1 MQLSFN
7 AKQKLKLSVTRNKEY
22 LSKYLLEEERV
33 VGAMLDSKKLEP
45 EGEGKYKYTVTSFK
59 VFQLDINPVV
69 SIAVENKDGILR
81 MSALESKLDGLGII
95 DDFNLILKANLEA
108 TDLGL
113 EGEALLGVSV
123 SQPPLLRLVPKKILE
138 STGHSV
144 LNGILLGIK
153 SRVQQQLVKDFLDWC
168 ELNKIWFFKK
178 LFLWR
183 LVIPFLLINERCS
196 LVP

>member
-1 MQLSFN
+1 MLLSFD

-22 LSKYLLEEERV
+22 LSNYLLEEERV

-45 EGEGKYKYTVTSFK
+45 EGEGRYKYTVTSFR

-69 SIAVENKDGILR
+69 SIAVENENGVLK
-81 MSALESKLDGLGII
+81 MSALDSKLDGLGIV
-95 DDFNLILKANLEA
+95 DDFDLILKANLEA
-108 TDLGL
+108 TNVGL

-123 SQPPLLRLVPKKILE
+123 SQPPLLKFVPKKILE
-138 STGHSV
+138 STGQSV

-168 ELNKIWFFKK
+168 ESKSI
-178 LFLWR
+178 
-183 LVIPFLLINERCS
+183 
-196 LVP
+196 

>member
-1 MQLSFN
+1 MLLSFD
-7 AKQKLKLSVTRNKEY
+7 AKQKLKLSIARNKEF

-33 VGAMLDSKKLEP
+33 VGAMLDSKKLLP

-69 SIAVENKDGILR
+69 LIAVENKEGTLR
-81 MSALESKLDGLGII
+81 MSALESTLDGLGMI

-108 TDLGL
+108 TDIGL

-123 SQPPLLRLVPKKILE
+123 SQPPLLKLVPKKILE

-153 SRVQQQLVKDFLDWC
+153 SRVQQQLVKDFLAWC
-168 ELNKIWFFKK
+168 QLNKI
-178 LFLWR
+178 
-183 LVIPFLLINERCS
+183 
-196 LVP
+196 

>member
-1 MQLSFN
+1 MLLSFD
-7 AKQKLKLSVTRNKEY
+7 AKQKLKLSVKRNKEY

-33 VGAMLDSKKLEP
+33 VGAMLDSKKLAP
-45 EGEGKYKYTVTSFK
+45 EGLGKYKYTVTSFK

-81 MSALESKLDGLGII
+81 MSALDSKLDGLGMI

-108 TDLGL
+108 TDIGL

-123 SQPPLLRLVPKKILE
+123 SQPPILKLVPKKILE

-153 SRVQQQLVKDFLDWC
+153 SRVQMQLVKDFGDWC
-168 ELNKIWFFKK
+168 ES
-178 LFLWR
+178 
-183 LVIPFLLINERCS
+183 NEI
-196 LVP
+196 

>member
-1 MQLSFN
+1 MLLSFN

-22 LSKYLLEEERV
+22 LSNYLLEEERV

-69 SIAVENKDGILR
+69 SIAVENNDGTLK
-81 MSALESKLDGLGII
+81 MSALDSTLDGLGMI
-95 DDFNLILKANLEA
+95 DDFNLILKANLGA
-108 TDLGL
+108 TDIGL

-123 SQPPLLRLVPKKILE
+123 SQPPLLKLVPKKILE

-168 ELNKIWFFKK
+168 ELNKI
-178 LFLWR
+178 
-183 LVIPFLLINERCS
+183 
-196 LVP
+196 

>member
-1 MQLSFN
+1 MLLAFD
-7 AKQKLKLSVTRNKEY
+7 AKQKLKLSVTRNKKY

-33 VGAMLDSKKLEP
+33 VGAMLDPNKLVP

-59 VFQLDINPVV
+59 VFQLEVNPVV
-69 SIAVENKDGILR
+69 SIGVENKEGVLT
-81 MSALESKLDGLGII
+81 MSALDSKLDGLGIVE
-95 DDFNLILKANLEA
+95 DFNLILKANLEA

-123 SQPPLLRLVPKKILE
+123 SRPLLLKLAPKKILE

-153 SRVQQQLVKDFLDWC
+153 SRVQKQLIKDFLCWC
-168 ELNKIWFFKK
+168 ELNQI
-178 LFLWR
+178 
-183 LVIPFLLINERCS
+183 
-196 LVP
+196 

>member
-1 MQLSFN
+1 MLISFD

-33 VGAMLDSKKLEP
+33 VGAMLDSKKLVSQ
-45 EGEGKYKYTVTSFK
+45 GLGKYKYTVTSFK

-69 SIAVENKDGILR
+69 SIGVENKNGILR
-81 MSALESKLDGLGII
+81 MSALDSTLDGLGIV
-95 DDFNLILKANLEA
+95 DDFNLILKANLQA

-168 ELNKIWFFKK
+168 ELNKI
-178 LFLWR
+178 
-183 LVIPFLLINERCS
+183 
-196 LVP
+196 

>member
-1 MQLSFN
+1 MLLAFD
-7 AKQKLKLSVTRNKEY
+7 AKQKLKLSVKTNKEY

-33 VGAMLDSKKLEP
+33 VGAMLDPNKLEP

-69 SIAVENKDGILR
+69 SIAVESNNGVLK
-81 MSALESKLDGLGII
+81 MSALDSKLDGLGIV

-108 TDLGL
+108 TDIGL

-123 SQPPLLRLVPKKILE
+123 SQPPLLKLVPRKILE

-168 ELNKIWFFKK
+168 ELNKI
-178 LFLWR
+178 
-183 LVIPFLLINERCS
+183 
-196 LVP
+196 

>member
-1 MQLSFN
+1 MLLAFD

-33 VGAMLDSKKLEP
+33 VGAMLDPNKLEP

-59 VFQLDINPVV
+59 VFQLDVKPVV
-69 SIAVENKDGILR
+69 SIAVENNEGILT
-81 MSALESKLDGLGII
+81 MSALDSKLDGLGIVE
-95 DDFNLILKANLEA
+95 DFNLILKANLEA
-108 TDLGL
+108 TDFGL

-123 SQPPLLRLVPKKILE
+123 SQPPLLKLLPKKILE

-153 SRVQQQLVKDFLDWC
+153 SRVQQQLIKDFVNWC
-168 ELNKIWFFKK
+168 ELNQI
-178 LFLWR
+178 
-183 LVIPFLLINERCS
+183 
-196 LVP
+196 